1 MPDFFKNDP
10 VLKYL
15 RLWCKIVLRFSLLAV
30 TLSALGFTIAH
41 LVAHLVLPALLC
53 HLVLKTELSEC
64 QIHHQTTTPQPRLPS
79 SASSDEPDD
88 PIADPK
94 GVRDRTAPDFK
105 GLLATLLKGWI
116 RNKKSRPR
124 SARSIPR
131 PHPALPGVPKLE
143 DLDANLP
150 PSSSTVGISN
160 PTTSSSPPRQP
171 QGRLEVPP
179 VSSTGTRFE
188 RSPPF
193 RPRAHATDRA

>member
-41 LVAHLVLPALLC
+41 L
-53 HLVLKTELSEC
+53 
-64 QIHHQTTTPQPRLPS
+64 HHQTTTPQPRLPS